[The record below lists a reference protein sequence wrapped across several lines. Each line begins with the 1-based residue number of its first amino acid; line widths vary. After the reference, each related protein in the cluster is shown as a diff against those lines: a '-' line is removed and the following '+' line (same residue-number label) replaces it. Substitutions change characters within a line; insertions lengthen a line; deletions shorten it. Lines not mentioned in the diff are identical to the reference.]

1 MATLSFWTKIG
12 QLAIDV
18 AIIPVFVS
26 AHLNKNIAIS
36 VFNINFLFVLNLFYT
51 IERQKKNWGQYTPS
65 WNHRRFMTTMELGNR
80 DVNRTKQ
87 RRQMP

>member
-36 VFNINFLFVLNLFYT
+36 VFNIHFLFVLNLFYT
-51 IERQKKNWGQYTPS
+51 IERQKKTGVNTHRVETIVGS
-65 WNHRRFMTTMELGNR
+65 WQLWS
-80 DVNRTKQ
+80 
-87 RRQMP
+87 